1 MPISIKIG
9 KEDLKSLPN
18 TKLTLKGITKIF
30 LIFCL
35 SDEISQNVLQF
46 IVKVARWNYNVISS
60 SNESYLGRSSGLV
73 VMEGVSRSEGRGFE
87 S

>member
-18 TKLTLKGITKIF
+18 TKLTLKRITKIF

>member
-9 KEDLKSLPN
+9 KEVLKSLPN
-18 TKLTLKGITKIF
+18 TKLTLKRITKIF

>member
-18 TKLTLKGITKIF
+18 TKLTLKRITKKF

>member
-18 TKLTLKGITKIF
+18 TKLTLKRITKIF

-35 SDEISQNVLQF
+35 SDEISQNVLQL

-73 VMEGVSRSEGRGFE
+73 VMGGVSRSEGRGFE